1 MKKVHQFIRV
11 LKLQILSSISNDA
24 SVTTSGFPIFLAL
37 ITLLVIAFLFTPKYG
52 TTTIPGTLF
61 ESTDDSFRVQIPEGW
76 VIHDLNNTG
85 SILIQES
92 TQGYGIL
99 AQLCPE
105 EKGQQQEEK
114 ELSIV
119 SNSITTFSSCQRQ
132 TSEEIIHIIRYPN
145 LGARLGIALED
156 INDIIPDSVLEYEI
170 QKLQEVGYRDINIVS
185 STDSAFHVFNPGALR
200 VAATVPARI
209 VEMTYS
215 TSSATSE
222 MRRGYFILT
231 ATNGTPPNLETI
243 TGYSIFY
250 ESALGATAAIAKETT
265 PSGSL
270 LLPPPAVR
278 QIVNSFGLI
287 ASQEAQA
294 FITATVQQRIL
305 SNQTDDAGEEPIQ
318 PTSATQYLD
327 TTSVMIIIV
336 YSLLVIG
343 VVWRFI
349 RYMIENRNS
358 RLDEIS

>member
-1 MKKVHQFIRV
+1 MKKVHQFIRI
-11 LKLQILSSISNDA
+11 LKLQILSGISNDA
-24 SVTTSGFPIFLAL
+24 SVTTPGFPIFLAL
-37 ITLLVIAFLFTPKYG
+37 ITILVIAFLFTPKYG

-61 ESTDDSFRVQIPEGW
+61 ESTDDSFRLQVPEGW

-105 EKGQQQEEK
+105 EKGQQEEK

-170 QKLQEVGYRDINIVS
+170 QKLQEVGYRHINIVN
-185 STDSAFHVFNPGALR
+185 STDSAILVFNPGELR
-200 VAATVPARI
+200 IAATVPARI

-250 ESALGATAAIAKETT
+250 ESALGGTAAIAKETT

-270 LLPPPAVR
+270 LLLPPAVR

-294 FITATVQQRIL
+294 LIAATAQQRIL
-305 SNQTDDAGEEPIQ
+305 SNQIDDAGEEPIQ

-343 VVWRFI
+343 VVWKFI